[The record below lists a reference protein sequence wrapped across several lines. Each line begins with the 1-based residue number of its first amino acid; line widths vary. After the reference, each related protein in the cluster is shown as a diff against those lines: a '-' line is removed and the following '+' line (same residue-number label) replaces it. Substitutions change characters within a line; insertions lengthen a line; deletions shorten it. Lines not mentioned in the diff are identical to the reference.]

1 MNKTKKQNHKI
12 CNFLLFLSFISVIA
26 NFFVTILF
34 EHDSNLII
42 EIISNLLLCIFILFY
57 TFSQITNHKN
67 NKSTVVIS
75 SFFIILYSLFQIFI
89 KLDFVNML
97 KLNQV
102 NDFTNKSLVEVIKW
116 SEKNNVKI
124 NQTYEYSDSIEEYHI
139 ISQSSKEGTP
149 TKNIKSLDIVVSE
162 GPNPDKEVI
171 VPEMTSWDDQEV
183 LTYIKDNHLNHVNVE
198 FQLSDKNKNTV
209 IEQSK
214 SGNMHRS
221 DELNLIFSLGEEESL
236 EETKLINLKNKS
248 EFEATFYLKQHALAY
263 EIKKEFSSK
272 IKRENVIKQSITMG
286 TMVKPNDEGNK
297 IVLTVSKGNKI
308 KVPDLKNY
316 SIVEI
321 TNWAI
326 KNKLKL
332 AFTNQYDDT
341 IKENKVISVN
351 YNKGD
356 IIEQKTLISITI
368 SKGKLVMESFDNLD
382 EFKAWANKNNVNYEE
397 QYEFNTEIEAGKIIS
412 FSHKKGD
419 IIKNNDTIVI
429 KISQGT
435 KTKIPNLIGISKEE
449 AIKKLKAIHIK
460 YNFVYAASSKEK
472 NTVIKQSLSSGS
484 EVAENTTITLTLSSG
499 KSSTS
504 SSSSV
509 SNNNSTSNSAT
520 NDNQTTCDKNNKVHV
535 YLTAG
540 STGTQ
545 TKNNIKSAYPNI
557 KWNFNMVNQCHNG
570 SSASGT
576 ICNSSSVDDVD
587 LNYCD
592 TYTVTI
598 VN

>member
-1 MNKTKKQNHKI
+1 MNKKKKQNHKI

-34 EHDSNLII
+34 EYDSNLII
-42 EIISNLLLCIFILFY
+42 EIISNLLLCIFIIFY

-75 SFFIILYSLFQIFI
+75 SFLIILYSLFQIFI

-124 NQTYEYSDSIEEYHI
+124 NQTYEYSDSVEEYHI

-149 TKNIKSLDIVVSE
+149 TKKIKNLDIVVSE

-183 LTYIKDNHLNHVNVE
+183 LTYIQDNHLNHVNVE

-209 IEQSK
+209 IAQSR

-248 EFEATFYLKQHALAY
+248 EFEATFYLKQHAIAY

-341 IKENKVISVN
+341 IKENKIISVN

-435 KTKIPNLIGISKEE
+435 KTKIPNLIGISKDE
-449 AIKKLKAIHIK
+449 AIKKLKTIHIK

-509 SNNNSTSNSAT
+509 NNNNSTSNSAN

-540 STGTQ
+540 ATGIQ
-545 TKNNIKSAYPNI
+545 TKNNIKAAYPNI
-557 KWNFNMVNQCHNG
+557 KWNFNMVNQCNNG